1 MKKHLLSFL
10 VMALPLLAVAQSS
23 LSGKVVSN
31 SGAVASASVSVSPG
45 GKSTITDENGK
56 FSFSLESGSYKVT
69 VSSVGL
75 TTKTVNVTLGAN
87 QSKDI
92 TVELA
97 EGVTDIQEVVVV
109 GTRTAPRSSTN
120 SPLPVDVF
128 QSSDITSTGQVSFD
142 KALQY
147 RVPSFNTVQTPVN
160 DATSLLDP
168 YEIRNMGPSRTLILI
183 NGKRKN
189 MSSLLYVQTSPGR
202 GETGADISAI
212 PTEAIKSV
220 EILRDGASAQ
230 YGSDAIAGVMNIV
243 LKDKAEYGT
252 VTINSGITH
261 EGDGES
267 YGVSLNNGKQFGKN
281 GFLNYTVSLSQ
292 VDLANRPGKVDA
304 RADADDNI
312 GFGAPLATVQSFL
325 SKHPDGGNIN
335 GSPKT
340 TAAKFLVNGS
350 VPLEGDESFYFNA
363 AYVYKKVNSYA
374 NYRTPYWKSRASNPL
389 LVLLGPNV
397 GLTEGYVPTFEGT
410 MSDYNATVG
419 FKSKLGSWNSDASF
433 TTGGNSID
441 FDVRNTVNYGL
452 GMASPIEFKP
462 GGFAFNHIVGNLDI
476 NKQVASNLSVAFGTE
491 FRAEEF
497 TMRRGD
503 TASYVRGGANSF
515 PGFQLDNKDLRS
527 TRFNIGF
534 YGDLSYDLSKD
545 FLVNATL
552 RSENYS
558 DFGKAFVWKVSSRY
572 KLMDDKLTLRASA
585 STGFRAPSLHQTSL
599 QLSQAS
605 FLPGGAI
612 VIEGIIN
619 NGSAQAKA
627 LGVEKL
633 RAEKSDN
640 ITFGFGLKANKDLSV
655 TVDYYSIKVKDRIV
669 LGSKLNTSVGRVSF
683 FTNGITTQTTGFD
696 FVLTQRNIALGRGKL
711 SANLAGNV
719 TLSNELVGGLTGGVK
734 NPAAIAATGQS
745 IFDATQEALL
755 LSSRPATKVIFGLD
769 YKVGKVNFN
778 LNNTYFGKTTFHQ
791 DGINQN
797 LNTEFIPKIV
807 TDLGV
812 NINFNKKVNF
822 AFNINNLLNVMPEWK
837 FVGLN
842 SAGTTYIANAN
853 NLWEQTN
860 LLTFNGRYSNV
871 TYDGSHFSQL
881 GTLYQATLTFK
892 FY

>member
-1 MKKHLLSFL
+1 
-10 VMALPLLAVAQSS
+10 MALPLLAVAQSS

-552 RSENYS
+552 RSESYS

-640 ITFGFGLKANKDLSV
+640 ITFGFGLKANKDLIV

>member
-1 MKKHLLSFL
+1 
-10 VMALPLLAVAQSS
+10 MALPLLAVAQSS

>member
-1 MKKHLLSFL
+1 
-10 VMALPLLAVAQSS
+10 MALPLLAVAQSS

-640 ITFGFGLKANKDLSV
+640 ITFGFGLKANKDLIV